1 MSVERWEREFASV
14 LDRPDDSSI
23 QVQPEPAPPRLRWTR
38 AWVLLLPLGLAGASS
53 PLHLDRT
60 LESTASPRVSLSNL
74 KGHVVVKGWDR
85 AGIHVTSTSLSPDI
99 EVDIEQYPPTGAAE
113 KIHFTT
119 HILSNQLN
127 DKSADYTLE
136 IPLDSS
142 LEIRNPEG
150 SVRIERLRGEAS
162 VDTVGGTISVSDESG
177 HLSVRTIGGDIE
189 IVRPSGRVEA
199 NSICG
204 SVRIVNPSSERLH
217 AVTTSGKIFYEGDFL
232 PGGEYELSD
241 YSGDTEVLTP
251 QSASFELNAKT
262 VRGKV
267 VADPDI
273 ALTPKRHT
281 AFRPLN
287 SNSLFGTHNAGKATL
302 ELTSF
307 SGTIRIR
314 RLP

>member
-1 MSVERWEREFASV
+1 V
-14 LDRPDDSSI
+14 LDRPDYSSI
-23 QVQPEPAPPRLRWTR
+23 QAKPKQAPPKVRWTR
-38 AWVLLLPLGLAGASS
+38 AWVLLLPLGFAGAGG
-53 PLHLDRT
+53 PLHFDRM
-60 LESTASPRVSLSNL
+60 LETTASPRVSLSNL
-74 KGHVVVKGWDR
+74 KGHVVVKGWDKS
-85 AGIHVTSTSLSPDI
+85 AVHVTSTSVSPEI
-99 EVDIEQYPPTGAAE
+99 EVDVEQYPSTGAAE
-113 KIHFTT
+113 KVHFTT
-119 HILSNQLN
+119 HVLSNQTG
-127 DKSADYTLE
+127 DKSTDYTLE
-136 IPLDSS
+136 VPLDSS

-150 SVRIERLRGEAS
+150 SVRIERLHGEAS
-162 VDTVGGTISVSDESG
+162 VDTVGGAISVSEESG
-177 HLSVRTIGGDIE
+177 HLAVRSIGGNIE

-204 SVRIVNPSSERLH
+204 SVRIVNPSSARLR

-232 PGGEYELSD
+232 PGGEYELSN
-241 YSGDTEVLTP
+241 YSGDTEILTP

-281 AFRPLN
+281 AFRPLS

>member
-1 MSVERWEREFASV
+1 MGA
-14 LDRPDDSSI
+14 
-23 QVQPEPAPPRLRWTR
+23 
-38 AWVLLLPLGLAGASS
+38 AGPSLVDKAFE
-53 PLHLDRT
+53 T
-60 LESTASPRVSLSNL
+60 TASPRISLSNF

-85 AGIHVTSTSLSPDI
+85 STVHVASTSATPQA
-99 EVDIEQYPPTGAAE
+99 EVDIEQYPPTGTAE

-119 HILSNQLN
+119 HILNSQTG
-127 DKSADYTLE
+127 DKSMDYTLE
-136 IPLDSS
+136 VPLDST

-150 SVRIERLRGEAS
+150 SVRIETLRGEAS
-162 VDTVGGTISVSDESG
+162 VDSVGGTIAASDVSG
-177 HLSVRTIGGDIE
+177 HLAVRSIGGDIE
-189 IVRPSGRVEA
+189 LVRPSGRVEA

-204 SVRIVNPSSERLH
+204 SVRIVNPSSSRLR

-232 PGGEYELSD
+232 PGGEYELSN
-241 YSGDTEVLTP
+241 YSGDTEILTP

-267 VADPDI
+267 MADPDI
-273 ALTPKRHT
+273 SLTPKRHT
-281 AFRPLN
+281 AFRPSN
-287 SNSLFGTHNAGKATL
+287 ANSLFGTHNTGKATL

>member
-1 MSVERWEREFASV
+1 
-14 LDRPDDSSI
+14 
-23 QVQPEPAPPRLRWTR
+23 
-38 AWVLLLPLGLAGASS
+38 VLLLPLGFAGASG
-53 PLHLDRT
+53 PLRFDKT
-60 LESTASPRVSLSNL
+60 LETTASPRISVSNL
-74 KGHVVVKGWDR
+74 KGHVVVKSWDKP
-85 AGIHVTSTSLSPDI
+85 AVHVTSSGTSPQI
-99 EVDIEQYPPTGAAE
+99 EVDIEQYPSAGPAE

-119 HILSNQLN
+119 HVLNNQLS
-127 DKSADYTLE
+127 DKSADYTFE

-142 LEIRNPEG
+142 LDIRNPEG
-150 SVRIERLRGEAS
+150 SVRIEKLRGEAS
-162 VDTVGGTISVSDESG
+162 VDTVGGAISVSDESG
-177 HLSVRTIGGDIE
+177 HLAVRSIGGDIE

-204 SVRIVNPSSERLH
+204 SIRIVNPSSARLR

-273 ALTPKRHT
+273 AVTPKRHT
-281 AFRPLN
+281 PFRPLG